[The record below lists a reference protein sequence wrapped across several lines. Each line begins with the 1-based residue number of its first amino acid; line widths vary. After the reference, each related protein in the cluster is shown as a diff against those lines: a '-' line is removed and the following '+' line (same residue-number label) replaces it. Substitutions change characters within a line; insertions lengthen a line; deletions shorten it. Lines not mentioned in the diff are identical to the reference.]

1 MISTFNGQ
9 ITFIANSKADITTPV
24 NEMTLKELLMADGY
38 IELNFSILRRIA
50 KTPRENLIRDLI
62 HKDMH
67 INRTKRLYDCTNIL
81 DQLQDRVIHELYAE
95 NVMMGSGWVSFEPED
110 GQSYSEITSLWKVS
124 KEKRAQ
130 WDAADAERHAI
141 MEWNEDEDWEW
152 NDEE

>member
-9 ITFIANSKADITTPV
+9 ITFIANSKTDPV

-130 WDAADAERHAI
+130 WDAEDAERDAI
-141 MEWNEDEDWEW
+141 MEWDEDEDWEW

>member
-9 ITFIANSKADITTPV
+9 ITFIANSKTDPV

-95 NVMMGSGWVSFEPED
+95 NVMMGSGWVFFEPED

-124 KEKRAQ
+124 DEKRAQ
-130 WDAADAERHAI
+130 WDAEDAERDAI
-141 MEWNEDEDWEW
+141 MEWDEDEDWEW

>member
-130 WDAADAERHAI
+130 WDAEDAERDAI

>member
-9 ITFIANSKADITTPV
+9 ITFIANSKTDITTPV

-130 WDAADAERHAI
+130 WDAEDAERDAI

>member
-110 GQSYSEITSLWKVS
+110 GQSYSEISSLWKVS

-130 WDAADAERHAI
+130 WDAEDAERDAI

>member
-1 MISTFNGQ
+1 
-9 ITFIANSKADITTPV
+9 
-24 NEMTLKELLMADGY
+24 MADGY

-130 WDAADAERHAI
+130 WDAEDAERDAI